1 MNQNNVTDD
10 KKLEQSENLS
20 DEHLVNETADKADQ
34 NTEEKNQTVADKA
47 DKVSE
52 NNHDD
57 NAKSDAEKSGN
68 ETENEL
74 AKKDKEINELKEQL
88 RRLAAEFDN
97 YKKRTRKEKE
107 KLYAS
112 SVVDVV
118 SAFLPV
124 ADNVERALKASEG
137 SDESIRE
144 GVAMIQRQIEDI
156 LSKLGVKPIEAKG
169 KKFNPDLHEAVAHID
184 DENYGENEIVEE
196 FLKGYIY
203 KDETVIRHSVVKV
216 AN

>member
-20 DEHLVNETADKADQ
+20 GEHLVNETADKADQ